1 MTQEILQGP
10 GQIELNEITLVSF
23 NKNASISL
31 LDYFVEINL
40 YESIFSPV
48 VTGSILLSDS
58 RNLSSFF
65 PLVGDEYLF
74 VNVKTPSLDD
84 NYSIYKTFRIFSV
97 ENKNYVKDGS
107 TVVYELGIMS
117 SEGFNDVLNPIYKSF
132 EGTPSKI
139 INDILGIEDNTMEKN
154 NSFTQWSILPNGV
167 FAPAQDT
174 IKRLNAGLYEIK
186 FDNSLGTYVVIHQ
199 KLNADEL
206 FFLPSP
212 EIEEVIDDIKK
223 FWTQIQTFSTYKFAH
238 KRGILLYGEPG
249 CGKSSIIQLCMKHI
263 VEDMDGIVINVKDE
277 DDVDSYLGFIHNFRK
292 VEPNRPLI
300 VIMEDLDSIVGE
312 DRYSTSR
319 VLNVLDGIKQIENVV
334 YIATT
339 NYPEKLEERITD
351 RPSRFDRRY
360 EVQLPDAEMR
370 MAYLKHKIPAKDF
383 KKLDIDQWVA
393 DTEKMSIA
401 HLRELVISTMVLG
414 NTYEE
419 TIDRLKNLKTKPK
432 NKKASSLG
440 FGR

>member
-1 MTQEILQGP
+1 MSSY
-10 GQIELNEITLVSF
+10 N
-23 NKNASISL
+23 
-31 LDYFVEINL
+31 VEIPAFL
-40 YESIFSPV
+40 FEKES
-48 VTGSILLSDS
+48 
-58 RNLSSFF
+58 N
-65 PLVGDEYLF
+65 
-74 VNVKTPSLDD
+74 
-84 NYSIYKTFRIFSV
+84 
-97 ENKNYVKDGS
+97 
-107 TVVYELGIMS
+107 
-117 SEGFNDVLNPIYKSF
+117 
-132 EGTPSKI
+132 
-139 INDILGIEDNTMEKN
+139 MEKN
-154 NSFTQWSILPNGV
+154 NSYTQWSILPNGV

-174 IKRLNAGLYEIK
+174 VKRLNAGLYEIK
-186 FDNSLGTYVVIHQ
+186 FDNSLGTYVMVHQ

-223 FWTQIQTFSTYKFAH
+223 FWNKISTFSSYKFAH

-277 DDVDSYLGFIHNFRK
+277 DDVDAYLGFIHNFRK
-292 VEPNRPLI
+292 VEPIRPLI

-383 KKLDIDQWVA
+383 KKLDIDQWVK
-393 DTEKMSIA
+393 DTDKMSIA

-432 NKKASSLG
+432 NKKSISLG

>member
-1 MTQEILQGP
+1 MR
-10 GQIELNEITLVSF
+10 
-23 NKNASISL
+23 ISL
-31 LDYFVEINL
+31 ERRILELD
-40 YESIFSPV
+40 P
-48 VTGSILLSDS
+48 
-58 RNLSSFF
+58 
-65 PLVGDEYLF
+65 
-74 VNVKTPSLDD
+74 PSLQ
-84 NYSIYKTFRIFSV
+84 
-97 ENKNYVKDGS
+97 END
-107 TVVYELGIMS
+107 MS
-117 SEGFNDVLNPIYKSF
+117 EKS
-132 EGTPSKI
+132 
-139 INDILGIEDNTMEKN
+139 N
-154 NSFTQWSILPNGV
+154 NFTQWSILPNGV

-174 IKRLNAGLYEIK
+174 VKRLSAGLYEIK
-186 FDNSLGTYVVIHQ
+186 FDNSLGTYTMVYQ

-223 FWTQIQTFSTYKFAH
+223 FWKKIETFKSYKFAH

-263 VEDMDGIVINVKDE
+263 VEDMDGIVINIKDE
-277 DDVDSYLGFIHNFRK
+277 DDVDNYLSFIHNFRK
-292 VEPNRPLI
+292 VEPDRPLI
-300 VIMEDLDSIVGE
+300 IIMEDLDSIVGE

-370 MAYLKHKIPAKDF
+370 MAYFKHKIPAKDL
-383 KKLDIDQWVA
+383 KKLDIDQWVK
-393 DTEKMSIA
+393 DSDKMSIA

-419 TIDRLKNLKTKPK
+419 TIERLKNLKTKPR
-432 NKKASSLG
+432 NKKSSSLG

>member
-1 MTQEILQGP
+1 MSSY
-10 GQIELNEITLVSF
+10 N
-23 NKNASISL
+23 
-31 LDYFVEINL
+31 VEIPAFL
-40 YESIFSPV
+40 FEKES
-48 VTGSILLSDS
+48 
-58 RNLSSFF
+58 N
-65 PLVGDEYLF
+65 
-74 VNVKTPSLDD
+74 
-84 NYSIYKTFRIFSV
+84 
-97 ENKNYVKDGS
+97 
-107 TVVYELGIMS
+107 
-117 SEGFNDVLNPIYKSF
+117 
-132 EGTPSKI
+132 
-139 INDILGIEDNTMEKN
+139 MEKN
-154 NSFTQWSILPNGV
+154 NSYTQWSILPNGV

-174 IKRLNAGLYEIK
+174 VKRLNAGLYEIK
-186 FDNSLGTYVVIHQ
+186 FDNSLGTYVMVHQ

-223 FWTQIQTFSTYKFAH
+223 FWNKISTFSSYKFAH

-277 DDVDSYLGFIHNFRK
+277 DDVDAYLGFIHNFRK
-292 VEPNRPLI
+292 VEPIRPLI
-300 VIMEDLDSIVGE
+300 DIMEDLDSIVGE

-383 KKLDIDQWVA
+383 KKLDIDQWVK
-393 DTEKMSIA
+393 DTDKMSIA

-432 NKKASSLG
+432 NKKSISLG